1 MWRDKGRQG
10 KVGLSAYST
19 NLPGLLGGAW
29 VSSGSGWGS
38 LIPVDWLEPEPKKPL
53 ILQVSLDPS
62 GGRKVPHHPEMDR
75 LGVTYKLQCQG
86 RDLWARSPPVSIW
99 ETWAALIG
107 GAWDLYLP
115 HQGHLSSQN
124 SGATENQLSF
134 ALWGSLAQD
143 KYGKILSG
151 REELR
156 LGTSDQ
162 TSLGKKKKKE
172 RQITQNNK
180 SHICHT

>member
-19 NLPGLLGGAW
+19 NLPGLLGGAR

-86 RDLWARSPPVSIW
+86 RDL
-99 ETWAALIG
+99 
-107 GAWDLYLP
+107 
-115 HQGHLSSQN
+115 
-124 SGATENQLSF
+124 
-134 ALWGSLAQD
+134 
-143 KYGKILSG
+143 
-151 REELR
+151 
-156 LGTSDQ
+156 
-162 TSLGKKKKKE
+162 
-172 RQITQNNK
+172 
-180 SHICHT
+180 